1 MKLPFKLYEEA
12 GDGGAGV
19 GGDAGGNAGGN
30 GSLLSSAGGQGA
42 GGSGGG
48 TGGSSA
54 GSGTSG
60 GGGAGTGG
68 GAAGTE
74 GGAGNNAGT
83 GQDPFYVGLWD
94 KSGKINKAAFDKL
107 PDGLKAYKDTFAKY
121 DTAEAFFHGVGNLVN
136 LAGKKGLQ
144 PLPADAPE
152 AVKAERAA
160 LMRTL
165 NNVPEKIEG
174 YGVKKPDGLPD
185 DQWNPEYVNGILG
198 VLHKHNASP
207 ELVKELVALDAQ
219 SATAMRAQGEAAKQA
234 AYKQEV
240 ATLQKEFGAEF
251 GKKIDLAARA
261 ARTLGLDPNDASVFG
276 NAKVV
281 SAFARMAEMV
291 SEDRLVNG
299 DASAGF
305 SKGDREKALDII
317 NNAANPLHTAYHNTA
332 DPRHKQAVD
341 QVTAFNKAAMAR
353 KKAS

>member
-12 GDGGAGV
+12 GAGGAGGGGGQPAGAPSDGGAP
-19 GGDAGGNAGGN
+19 AGGAPSGG
-30 GSLLSSAGGQGA
+30 GSLLSSAP
-42 GGSGGG
+42 GGSGA
-48 TGGSSA
+48 SA
-54 GSGTSG
+54 PE
-60 GGGAGTGG
+60 AGQSP
-68 GAAGTE
+68 AAGTPADAGAPQAV
-74 GGAGNNAGT
+74 GG
-83 GQDPFYVGLWD
+83 DPFYVGLWD
-94 KSGKINKAAFDKL
+94 KTGKINKAAFDKL

-185 DQWNPEYVNGILG
+185 EQWNPEYVNGILG